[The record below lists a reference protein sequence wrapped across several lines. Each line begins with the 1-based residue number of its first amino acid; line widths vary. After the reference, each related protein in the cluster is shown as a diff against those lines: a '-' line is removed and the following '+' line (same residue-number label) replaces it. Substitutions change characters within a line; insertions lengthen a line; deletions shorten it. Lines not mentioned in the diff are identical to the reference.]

1 MANQD
6 LKLIQEQPDG
16 SYKEVVLA
24 DVASAARAQ
33 AGLGTSDTVEFGAF
47 ISPSGTTAVI
57 DAVTDATVGQVMID
71 SDRKSQVRFISTSGY
86 EEIGGLS
93 SSAAVQVSAG
103 ASPTAN
109 GIALAEAYTAAKAL
123 TPNGAALSSTNR
135 ATLLVGSGVYTLAAQ
150 FNLDAEFVD
159 IQAINFNPSVKK
171 DSVRIDTYAISVSA
185 NDILISGLIAPAG
198 IAIVGVKPLQVY
210 HSCSTAASS
219 FSGNYVSGTFVDC
232 VGGDQSF
239 GGPYSSASGTFTRC
253 VGGNQ
258 SFGGGNYA
266 SAGGTFVDCV
276 GGDQSFGYGNNYSSA
291 SGTFTRCV
299 GGDQSFG
306 GGNAS
311 LTGTLINCQTTGT
324 FQTVSGSGKT
334 RLCLDGTLTENNQ
347 G

>member
-1 MANQD
+1 M
-6 LKLIQEQPDG
+6 PR
-16 SYKEVVLA
+16 
-24 DVASAARAQ
+24 RAQ
-33 AGLGTSDTVEFGAF
+33 HRKVHYDATNGKEAVPAYAPSAELQAYIRDPYNQTGGLNS
-47 ISPSGTTAVI
+47 SAVI
-57 DAVTDATVGQVMID
+57 QV
-71 SDRKSQVRFISTSGY
+71 
-86 EEIGGLS
+86 L
-93 SSAAVQVSAG
+93 AG
-103 ASPTAN
+103 ASVSAN
-109 GIALAEAYTAAKAL
+109 GLALAEAYTAAKAL

-150 FNLDAEFVD
+150 LNLDAEFVD

-198 IAIVGVKPLQVY
+198 IAIDGNKPLQVY

-219 FSGNYVSGTFVDC
+219 FSGSYVTGTFVDC
-232 VGGDQSF
+232 VGGNQSF

-258 SFGGGNYA
+258 SFGAGLYSSA
-266 SAGGTFVDCV
+266 SGTFVDCV